1 MVAVLAHA
9 GDFNRYICLSPM
21 KQETNMQGSTLEESI
36 DFQAL
41 LLHTAETPEA
51 RRHAWN
57 ELLRLRALRT
67 PERIDEM
74 ERERGLR

>member
-1 MVAVLAHA
+1 MNTKSQIQ
-9 GDFNRYICLSPM
+9 GDP
-21 KQETNMQGSTLEESI
+21 LEESI

-57 ELLRLRALRT
+57 ELLRLRSLRT
-67 PERIDEM
+67 AERVAEM
-74 ERERGLR
+74 EKEQGLR

>member
-1 MVAVLAHA
+1 M
-9 GDFNRYICLSPM
+9 NQQIT
-21 KQETNMQGSTLEESI
+21 KQGSTLEESI

-57 ELLRLRALRT
+57 ELLRLRAMRT
-67 PERIDEM
+67 AERIEEM
-74 ERERGLR
+74 ECEQGLRGGQ